1 MDKEKQTNSKKMP
14 LIFKKKRGGIL
25 LDKEEIK
32 YIKSERK
39 KLRKQMKEQGLKK
52 REDFELTAAS
62 LGLYFDKSRGG
73 LLLWWLKGKAL
84 WALLGALLALLFA
97 LFLASK
103 VTQMRGHFTINLS
116 NDLMKMGFLLSETED
131 FENPLPQLL
140 SNPVEG
146 VPCISISSLPKDI
159 DDIDGDHSDRY
170 FAYTFYLKNESEVAV
185 DYDYELSI
193 NSESLDL
200 SKATWMMVF
209 HNGKMQFYAEKS
221 YNGGIETIPS
231 RNVTDRGY
239 PNIWLRDVAYN
250 IDQFELVGSRGNF
263 DYYRIVPISFESDE
277 IVTSGT
283 RTDMDENEIDKFTI
297 VAWLE
302 GDDPD
307 CTDEL
312 IDGHLGLEMNFK
324 LKNENNY
331 KEEMDVWEEIDY
343 IIDNFFN
350 NLKFLDN

>member
-1 MDKEKQTNSKKMP
+1 MDKDKQTNSKKMP

-200 SKATWMMVF
+200 
-209 HNGKMQFYAEKS
+209 
-221 YNGGIETIPS
+221 
-231 RNVTDRGY
+231 
-239 PNIWLRDVAYN
+239 
-250 IDQFELVGSRGNF
+250 
-263 DYYRIVPISFESDE
+263 
-277 IVTSGT
+277 
-283 RTDMDENEIDKFTI
+283 
-297 VAWLE
+297 
-302 GDDPD
+302 
-307 CTDEL
+307 
-312 IDGHLGLEMNFK
+312 
-324 LKNENNY
+324 
-331 KEEMDVWEEIDY
+331 
-343 IIDNFFN
+343 
-350 NLKFLDN
+350 